1 VIPKKKRKFSRV
13 KTPHI
18 LISNDDGIHAEGL
31 RALVDAL
38 RPTMTVSVVAPSG
51 ERSASAQALT
61 LRQPIF
67 CEKIAERE
75 WSVDGTPADA
85 MIVALN
91 KLLPEK
97 PDLVISGINRGG
109 NMGENIF
116 YSGTVG
122 AAAEAAINRI
132 PAIAISV
139 VHRGKDFR
147 FDHAAVF
154 ARDLAE
160 VVLRDGMTEGIF
172 LNVNVPNEWNGGIRF
187 TRQSEKV
194 TRNVLQECT
203 DPRGRTYF
211 WLHEQQITDG
221 IGDDT
226 DYAAVFAKEISI
238 TPLHLERTHGP
249 SMNHLSHWAKELAHK
264 KR

>member
-1 VIPKKKRKFSRV
+1 
-13 KTPHI
+13 
-18 LISNDDGIHAEGL
+18 
-31 RALVDAL
+31 
-38 RPTMTVSVVAPSG
+38 
-51 ERSASAQALT
+51 
-61 LRQPIF
+61 
-67 CEKIAERE
+67 
-75 WSVDGTPADA
+75 

-147 FDHAAVF
+147 FDRAAEF
-154 ARDLAE
+154 ARNLAE
-160 VVLRDGMTEGIF
+160 VVLRDGMTDGIF
-172 LNVNVPNEWNGGIRF
+172 LNVNVPNEWNGGGVRF

-194 TRNVLQECT
+194 TRNVLQDAPIRADELISGCT
-203 DPRGRTYF
+203 SSKLRRESARTRTTPRFSRMRF
-211 WLHEQQITDG
+211 QLHRCI
-221 IGDDT
+221 
-226 DYAAVFAKEISI
+226 
-238 TPLHLERTHGP
+238 
-249 SMNHLSHWAKELAHK
+249 
-264 KR
+264 

>member
-1 VIPKKKRKFSRV
+1 M
-13 KTPHI
+13 PHI
-18 LISNDDGIHAEGL
+18 LICNDDGIHAEGL
-31 RALVDAL
+31 RSLVEAL
-38 RPTMTVSVVAPSG
+38 RSVATVSVVAPSS

-97 PDLVISGINRGG
+97 PDLVFSGINRGG

-132 PAIAISV
+132 PAVAISV

-147 FDHAAVF
+147 FDHAADF
-154 ARDLAE
+154 ARDLAGKI
-160 VVLRDGMTEGIF
+160 LREGLPEGIF
-172 LNVNVPNEWNGGIRF
+172 LNANVPNEWNGGVRF

-194 TRNVLQECT
+194 TRNVLQEHL

-221 IGDDT
+221 IGEDT
-226 DYAAVFAKEISI
+226 DYAAIFANEISI
-238 TPLHLERTHGP
+238 TPLHLERTHVT
-249 SMNHLSHWAKELAHK
+249 SLNHLSHWAKELERPK
-264 KR
+264 P

>member
-1 VIPKKKRKFSRV
+1 MA
-13 KTPHI
+13 HI
-18 LISNDDGIHAEGL
+18 LICNDDGIHAEGL

-38 RPTMTVSVVAPSG
+38 QSVATVSVVAPSS

-122 AAAEAAINRI
+122 AAAEAAINRV
-132 PAIAISV
+132 PAFAISV
-139 VHRGKDFR
+139 VHRGKGFR
-147 FDHAAVF
+147 YDKAASF
-154 ARDLAE
+154 ARDLAKI
-160 VVLRDGMTEGIF
+160 VLREG
-172 LNVNVPNEWNGGIRF
+172 LPEG
-187 TRQSEKV
+187 
-194 TRNVLQECT
+194 VL
-203 DPRGRTYF
+203 
-211 WLHEQQITDG
+211 L
-221 IGDDT
+221 
-226 DYAAVFAKEISI
+226 
-238 TPLHLERTHGP
+238 
-249 SMNHLSHWAKELAHK
+249 
-264 KR
+264 

>member
-1 VIPKKKRKFSRV
+1 MA
-13 KTPHI
+13 HI

-31 RALVDAL
+31 RALVKAL
-38 RPTMTVSVVAPSG
+38 LPVATVSVVAPSS

-67 CEKIAERE
+67 YEKIAERE

-122 AAAEAAINRI
+122 AAAEAAINRV
-132 PAIAISV
+132 PAIAMSV
-139 VHRGKDFR
+139 VYRDRKNVR
-147 FDHAAVF
+147 FDHAAEF

-160 VVLRDGMTEGIF
+160 IVLKEKLPDGVF
-172 LNVNVPNEWNGGIRF
+172 LNVNVPVEWNGGVRF

-194 TRNVLQECT
+194 TRNLLTEGT
-203 DPRGRTYF
+203 DPRGRTFY
-211 WLHEQQITDG
+211 WLHEQQITEG
-221 IGDDT
+221 IAADT
-226 DYAAVFAKEISI
+226 DYAAVMAGEISI
-238 TPLHLERTHGP
+238 TPI
-249 SMNHLSHWAKELAHK
+249 
-264 KR
+264 

>member
-1 VIPKKKRKFSRV
+1 MA
-13 KTPHI
+13 HI
-18 LISNDDGIHAEGL
+18 LICNDDGIHAEGL

-38 RPTMTVSVVAPSG
+38 QPVGTVTVVAPSS

-67 CEKIAERE
+67 LEKIAERE
-75 WSVDGTPADA
+75 WAVDGTPADA

-97 PDLVISGINRGG
+97 PDIVFSGINRGG

-122 AAAEAAINRI
+122 AAAEAAINQI
-132 PAIAISV
+132 PAVAISV

-147 FDHAAVF
+147 FDHAAEF
-154 ARDLAE
+154 ARDLAAKILSE
-160 VVLRDGMTEGIF
+160 GLPAGIF

-194 TRNVLQECT
+194 TRNVLNEHV

-211 WLHEQQITDG
+211 WLHEQQITEG
-221 IGDDT
+221 IGEDT
-226 DYAAVFAKEISI
+226 DYAAIFANEISI
-238 TPLHLERTHGP
+238 TPLHLERTHVT
-249 SMNHLSHWAKELAHK
+249 SLNHLSHWAKELQRK
-264 KR
+264 

>member
-1 VIPKKKRKFSRV
+1 M

-18 LISNDDGIHAEGL
+18 LICNDDGIHAEGL
-31 RALVDAL
+31 RALVAAL
-38 RPTMTVSVVAPSG
+38 RPTMTVSVVAPSS

-147 FDHAAVF
+147 FDRAAEF
-154 ARDLAE
+154 AHDLAE
-160 VVLRDGMTEGIF
+160 VVLRDGMTDGVF
-172 LNVNVPNEWNGGIRF
+172 LNVNVPNEWNGGGVRF

-221 IGDDT
+221 IGEDT

-238 TPLHLERTHGP
+238 TPLHLERTHGA
-249 SMNHLSHWAKELAHK
+249 SMNHLSHWAKELANK
-264 KR
+264 KK

>member
-1 VIPKKKRKFSRV
+1 MA
-13 KTPHI
+13 HI
-18 LISNDDGIHAEGL
+18 LISNDDGIFAEGL
-31 RALVDAL
+31 RALVDGLKDHATL
-38 RPTMTVSVVAPSG
+38 TVVAPHM

-67 CEKIAERE
+67 VEKVAERE
-75 WSVDGTPADA
+75 WAVEGTPADA

-122 AAAEAAINRI
+122 AAAEAAINRV
-132 PAIAISV
+132 PAIAMSV
-139 VHRGKDFR
+139 VYRDRKMVR
-147 FDHAAVF
+147 FDHAAEF

-160 VVLRDGMTEGIF
+160 IVLREKLPDGVF
-172 LNVNVPNEWNGGIRF
+172 LNVNVPVEWNGGVRF

-194 TRNVLQECT
+194 TRNLLTEGT
-203 DPRGRTYF
+203 DPRGRTFY
-211 WLHEQQITDG
+211 WLHEQQITEG
-221 IGDDT
+221 IAADT
-226 DYAAVFAKEISI
+226 DYAAVMAGEISI
-238 TPLHLERTHGP
+238 TPIHLERTHTR
-249 SMNHLSHWAKELAHK
+249 SLNHLSHWAKLLSRK
-264 KR
+264 SK

>member
-1 VIPKKKRKFSRV
+1 MA
-13 KTPHI
+13 HI

-31 RALVDAL
+31 RALVEVL
-38 RPTMTVSVVAPSG
+38 RPIATVSVVAPSS

-67 CEKIAERE
+67 CDQIAERE
-75 WSVDGTPADA
+75 WAVDGTPADA
-85 MIVALN
+85 VIVALN

-122 AAAEAAINRI
+122 AAAEATINRI
-132 PAIAISV
+132 PSIAISV
-139 VHRGKDFR
+139 VHRGKGFR

-154 ARDLAE
+154 ARDLAQ
-160 VVLRDGMTEGIF
+160 VVLRDGMTNGVF
-172 LNVNVPNEWNGGIRF
+172 LNVNVPNEWNGGVRF

-194 TRNVLQECT
+194 TRNVLREST
-203 DPRGRTYF
+203 DPRGRTYY
-211 WLHEQQITDG
+211 WLLEQQITDG
-221 IGDDT
+221 IGEDT
-226 DYAAVFAKEISI
+226 DYAAIFANEISI
-238 TPLHLERTHGP
+238 TPLHLERTHGA
-249 SMNHLSHWAKELAHK
+249 SLNHLSHWAKELANK
-264 KR
+264 KS